1 MEYAQSLPPLP
12 TDTDALEE
20 VQRVATEM
28 VKVFELLEEKLT
40 ELGLFSLE
48 NNLRRVCMGQEELII
63 AVPM

>member
-1 MEYAQSLPPLP
+1 MQCAQSLPPLP

-20 VQRVATEM
+20 VQRVATET

-48 NNLRRVCMGQEELII
+48 ND
-63 AVPM
+63 